1 MIFVWS
7 IAHIFY
13 VVYWVLDS
21 CFLPEMQTNNR
32 KETGFIMEKTKK
44 KLTEKQIIGILA
56 ICLGVCAV
64 CVGIMSICVINL
76 VNETETLQE
85 EKTSMQTQYDLEKK
99 ELSEKVTLLS
109 NQLAVRI
116 EAEEAEAQK
125 KVPSGLPV
133 SGKVITIE
141 SEPIIIASE
150 ADGPEE
156 SDEADDAGEA
166 DGDAE
171 NDEETVVEQE
181 IPTVVFGVK
190 KGTQI
195 VSAGA
200 GVVKSVEEGADAT
213 AVMIDHGNDYV
224 SVYLFK
230 GAPKVKEGDEVLRG
244 TLLFE
249 VTSNNAKFS
258 FQILE
263 KGNYVNPMDLM
274 EIHG

>member
-7 IAHIFY
+7 IARIFY

-21 CFLPEMQTNNR
+21 CFLLEMQTNNR

-44 KLTEKQIIGILA
+44 KFTEKQIIGILA

-85 EKTSMQTQYDLEKK
+85 EMTSMQTQYDLEKK

-150 ADGPEE
+150 ADGPGET
-156 SDEADDAGEA
+156 DDTGEA
-166 DGDAE
+166 DEDAE

-230 GAPKVKEGDEVLRG
+230 GSPKVKEGDEVLRG

-263 KGNYVNPMDLM
+263 KGSYVNPMDLM

>member
-1 MIFVWS
+1 
-7 IAHIFY
+7 
-13 VVYWVLDS
+13 
-21 CFLPEMQTNNR
+21 
-32 KETGFIMEKTKK
+32 MEKEKK
-44 KLTEKQIIGILA
+44 HLSAKQIYMILA
-56 ICLGVCAV
+56 GCLVVCIT
-64 CVGIMSICVINL
+64 GIVILSVWVANL
-76 VNETETLQE
+76 SSEVETLQE
-85 EKTSMQTQYDLEKK
+85 EKASMQTQYDLEKK

-125 KVPSGLPV
+125 KVPTGLPV

-150 ADGPEE
+150 TEG
-156 SDEADDAGEA
+156 AGETDETED
-166 DGDAE
+166 DGDAATE
-171 NDEETVVEQE
+171 TEGEEAGNIVEQE

-200 GVVKSVEEGADAT
+200 GEVKSVEEGADAT
-213 AVMIDHGNDYV
+213 AVMIDHGNGYV

-230 GAPKVKEGDEVLRG
+230 GTPKVKAGDEVLRG

-263 KGNYVNPMDLM
+263 DGNYVNPMDLM

>member
-1 MIFVWS
+1 M
-7 IAHIFY
+7 
-13 VVYWVLDS
+13 VYWVLDS
-21 CFLPEMQTNNR
+21 CFLLELQTNSR

-64 CVGIMSICVINL
+64 CIGIMLICVINL
-76 VNETETLQE
+76 VNETETLKE
-85 EKTSMQTQYDLEKK
+85 EKAFMQTQYDLEKK

-109 NQLAVRI
+109 NQLSVRI

-141 SEPIIIASE
+141 SEPVVIATESTE
-150 ADGPEE
+150 PGANNEDTAQEEDADGEE
-156 SDEADDAGEA
+156 D
-166 DGDAE
+166 
-171 NDEETVVEQE
+171 VVEQE

-195 VSAGA
+195 VAAGA
-200 GVVKSVEEGADAT
+200 GTVESVEQVTDGT
-213 AVMIDHGNDYV
+213 YVKIDHGNGYV

-230 GAPKVKEGDEVLRG
+230 GTAKVKAGDEVLRG

-263 KGNYVNPMDLM
+263 KGNYVNPMDLL